1 MVKENRKCGSHRVL
15 AHPMTYAGAYP
26 PYTTAT
32 YRTTIM
38 YYSGSA
44 RKLQVL
50 HCIFLVHRCAA
61 AHSHIYFLCEIRVW
75 TVLSD
80 RTCTDF
86 LFSRPWAGR
95 LYRPLCLRNGKFH
108 KEEITMS
115 FDAEKFRKR
124 MERVAEGVN
133 RTIENKYRNM
143 KRDLMRAPEEQVIK
157 MARNGNSIAKEVAE
171 ERGLYY

>member
-26 PYTTAT
+26 PYTTAS

-44 RKLQVL
+44 FKIQVL
-50 HCIFLVHRCAA
+50 RCIFFIHRCAA

-75 TVLSD
+75 TVLSG

-86 LFSRPWAGR
+86 LFSQTVGR
-95 LYRPLCLRNGKFH
+95 AVLAARYACGMEKTH
-108 KEEITMS
+108 KEEIKMG
-115 FDAEKFRKR
+115 FLDKLQKAAYDIQKDVAAKEKAMRRK
-124 MERVAEGVN
+124 
-133 RTIENKYRNM
+133 
-143 KRDLMRAPEEQVIK
+143 LMDAPEDYVIK
-157 MARNGNSIAKEVAE
+157 MAQQGSRIAQEVAE

>member
-95 LYRPLCLRNGKFH
+95 FYRPLCLRNGKLH
-108 KEEITMS
+108 KEEIKMG
-115 FDAEKFRKR
+115 FLDNLQKKAHGMADGIQKNVAGKEKVMRR
-124 MERVAEGVN
+124 Q
-133 RTIENKYRNM
+133 
-143 KRDLMRAPEEQVIK
+143 LMDAPEDYVIK
-157 MARNGNSIAKEVAE
+157 MARQGSRIAQEVAE